1 MDFKLL
7 VLSAYFQVF
16 YRTTDCNSWTAEIPR
31 KISAVKG
38 SCVNIPCHFNY
49 PGPRHPARDFVGIW
63 YHGFFTAMVYNSK
76 DISLVNAKFRHRTKL
91 TGSLESNNCSLQII
105 NLTPEDSLTYM
116 FRVEIKGTQKYSYTQ
131 VTSQL
136 IVSGTPEKP
145 QMNCPQTLTE
155 GVSVPVVCTIKY
167 TCVKTPPQ
175 LMWSYSKGSINAIHE
190 PEQGGVW
197 EVKSV
202 LTFIPASE
210 DHSQTLQCR
219 ALYSD
224 INDLISP
231 GPSCKL
237 HVQYAPKNVSVLV
250 RGSSGGIKEGDT
262 VSLSCVSH
270 SNPPVLTYSWYRVMS
285 HATIRL
291 HAEAMDITVEN
302 VTSEGTQYYCSA
314 HNDVGIGTSKRL
326 HLVVQYAPRHLS
338 VLVRGS
344 AGGIKEG
351 DHVSLSCVSDSL
363 PPAFTYNWYRVIN
376 KDNIRLLAE
385 TMDITVENV
394 TREESEY
401 YCSAQNDVGIGTS
414 KPIHLAIQYAPKNV
428 SVLVRGSSGGIK
440 EGDTVSLSCV
450 SDSNPPV
457 LTYSWYRVTSNET
470 VRLHAEAMDIT
481 VENVT
486 SEGTQYYCSAHND
499 VGIGT
504 SKQLHLVVQY
514 APRHLSVLVRGSAG
528 EIKEGDHVSL
538 SCVSDSL
545 PPAFTYS
552 WYRVI
557 NKDNIRLLAE
567 TMDITVENVT
577 REESE
582 YYCSAQNDVGI
593 GTSKPIHLAIQYAP
607 KNVSVLVRGSSG
619 GIKEGDTVSLSCVS
633 DSNPPVLTYSWYRV
647 MSNETIRLHAE
658 AMDIIVENVTSE
670 GTQYY
675 CSAHNDVGIGTSKPL
690 HLVVQYAPRH
700 LSVLV
705 RGSAGGIKEGDH
717 VSLSCVSDSLPPAF
731 TYNWYRVIN
740 KDNIRLLAETMDIT
754 VENVTREES
763 EYYCSAQNDVG
774 IGTSKPIHLAIQ
786 YAPKNVSVLVRGSSG
801 GIKEGDTVSLSCVS
815 DSNPPV
821 LTYSWYR
828 VTSNETVR
836 LHAEAMDITVENVT
850 SEGTQYY
857 CSAHNDVGIG
867 TSKQLHLVVQ
877 YAPRHLSVLVRGSAG
892 EIKEGD
898 HVSLSCVS
906 DSLPP
911 AFTYSWYRV
920 INKDNIR
927 LLAETMDITVE
938 NVTREESEYYCS
950 AQNDVGIGTSKP
962 IHLAIQYAP
971 KNVSVLVRGSSG
983 GIKEGDTVSLSCVSD
998 SNPPVLTYSW
1008 YRVMSNE
1015 TIRLHAEAMDIIVE
1029 NVTSEGTQYYC
1040 SAHND
1045 VGIGTSKP
1053 LHLVVQYAPRHLSV
1067 LVRGSAGG
1075 IKEGDHVSLS
1085 CVSDSL
1091 PPAFTYNWYR
1101 VINKD
1106 NIRLL
1111 AETMDITV
1119 ENVTREESEYYC
1131 SAQNDVGIGTSKPIH
1146 LSIQY
1151 APKNVSVLVRGSSGG
1166 IKEGDTVSLSCVSDS
1181 NPPVLTYSWYR
1192 VTSNE
1197 TIQLHAEAM
1206 DIIVENVT
1214 SEGTQYY
1221 CSAHNDV
1228 GIGTSKPLHLVVQYA
1243 PRHLSVLVRGSA
1255 GDIKEGDHV
1264 SLSCVSDSLPPAF
1277 TYNWYRVINKDNI
1290 RLLAETMDITV
1301 ENVTREESE
1310 YYCSA
1315 QNDVGIGT
1323 SIPIHLAIQYAPKN
1337 VSVLV
1342 RGSSGGIKE
1351 GDTFSLSCVSDSN
1364 PPVLTYSWYRVTS
1377 NETIQLN
1384 AEAMDITVEN
1394 VTSEGTQYYCS
1405 AHNDVGIGTSKPL
1418 HLVVQ
1423 YAPRRLSVLVRGSAG
1438 GIKEG
1443 DHVSLSCVS
1452 DSLPSAF
1459 TYNWY
1464 RVINKDNIRLLAE
1477 TMDITVE
1484 NVTREES
1491 EYYCS
1496 AQNDVGIGTSKPIHL
1511 YIQYAP
1517 KNVSVLVRGSSGGIK
1532 EGDTVSLSCVSDSNP
1547 PVLRYSWYR
1556 VMSNETIRLHAEA
1569 MDITVENVTSE
1580 GTQYYCSARNDVG
1593 IGTSKPLHLVVQY
1606 APRHLSVLVRGSAG
1620 EIKEGDH
1627 VSLSCVSDSLPS
1639 AFTYNWYRVINK
1651 DNIRLL
1657 AETMDI
1663 TVENVTREESEY
1675 YCSAQND
1682 VGIGTSKPI
1691 HLAIQYPPKNVL
1703 VLVRGSSGGIK
1714 EGDTVSLSC
1723 VSDSNPQVLRYSWY
1737 RVTSN
1742 ETIRLHA
1749 EAMDIT
1755 VENVTSEGTQ
1765 YFCSAHNDVGI
1776 GTSKPL
1782 HLVVQYAPRHLSVLV
1797 RGSAGGIKEGDH
1809 VSLSC
1814 VSDSLPPAFTYN
1826 WYRVINKDNIRLL
1839 AETMDITVE
1848 NVTREESEY
1857 YCSAQN
1863 DVGIGTSKPIHL
1875 AIQYKPAILLQS
1887 SCVLGSE
1894 GVTCHCIA
1902 ESNPP
1907 ATITWESPDN
1917 DDQIAQNPQPSSLV
1931 RGHRVTSTLQGVTVT
1946 HGEIS
1951 CLATNKLGSGY
1962 RNFSLQKPDPH
1973 TNVLI
1978 IIPAVLFGVVVIL
1991 VIAVI
1996 YRRKT
2001 RKTLFVVNEENE
2013 DNDTTASVDHMIL
2026 KNM

>member
-1 MDFKLL
+1 MEFPFDINSFFGDQISVLDQNLTATRKCWGRADFQHQMATVIDELGKASAKSQQLQAPITSAVKMQSSRHHLYVLKDGEANNGRGVAIGFLKVGYKKLFVLDHGGAHNEVEPLCVLDFYIHESLQRHGYGKRLFNHMLENERVEAQLLAYDRPSQKFLSFLRKHYGLAASVPQPAGDGCQEQPLQPLHEPWNQRTIATETLEHAQTASQQGMVARSNLYSRYMSRGTSAQLPRKPLSMPRQPGL
-7 VLSAYFQVF
+7 VETNQEQIQTTPVNPGQTQVTAVNSDPGKPQTVTGSAIPGQKQTEIRTERQTQGSPSIAKVPPLILPATNHQD
-16 YRTTDCNSWTAEIPR
+16 RLAESPAKKLEPQTPGAPRLNEHDELTDRVTRLPHSHLERCKAWLDHRKPTAVDTGIPPTEPSSWTVLGLPITAQWVRRKQELRSTCPWTTDCNSWTAEIPR

-63 YHGFFTAMVYNSK
+63 YHGYFTAMVYNSR

-116 FRVEIKGTQKYSYTQ
+116 FRVEIKGTQKYTYTQ

-145 QMNCPQTLTE
+145 QMNCPRTLTE

-291 HAEAMDITVEN
+291 HAEAMDITVKN
-302 VTSEGTQYYCSA
+302 MTSEGTQYYCSA
-314 HNDVGIGTSKRL
+314 HNDVGIGTSKPL

-376 KDNIRLLAE
+376 KDNIWLLVE

-414 KPIHLAIQYAPKNV
+414 KPILLAI
-428 SVLVRGSSGGIK
+428 
-440 EGDTVSLSCV
+440 
-450 SDSNPPV
+450 
-457 LTYSWYRVTSNET
+457 
-470 VRLHAEAMDIT
+470 
-481 VENVT
+481 
-486 SEGTQYYCSAHND
+486 
-499 VGIGT
+499 
-504 SKQLHLVVQY
+504 QY
-514 APRHLSVLVRGSAG
+514 APRHLSVLVRGSADG
-528 EIKEGDHVSL
+528 IKEGDHVSL

-607 KNVSVLVRGSSG
+607 
-619 GIKEGDTVSLSCVS
+619 
-633 DSNPPVLTYSWYRV
+633 
-647 MSNETIRLHAE
+647 
-658 AMDIIVENVTSE
+658 
-670 GTQYY
+670 
-675 CSAHNDVGIGTSKPL
+675 
-690 HLVVQYAPRH
+690 RH

-705 RGSAGGIKEGDH
+705 RGSVGGIKEGDQ
-717 VSLSCVSDSLPPAF
+717 VSLSCVSDSLPQAF
-731 TYNWYRVIN
+731 TYSWYRVIN
-740 KDNIRLLAETMDIT
+740 KNNIQLLAETMDIT
-754 VENVTREES
+754 VENVTREEC

-786 YAPKNVSVLVRGSSG
+786 YAP
-801 GIKEGDTVSLSCVS
+801 
-815 DSNPPV
+815 
-821 LTYSWYR
+821 
-828 VTSNETVR
+828 
-836 LHAEAMDITVENVT
+836 
-850 SEGTQYY
+850 
-857 CSAHNDVGIG
+857 
-867 TSKQLHLVVQ
+867 
-877 YAPRHLSVLVRGSAG
+877 RHLSVLVRGSVDG
-892 EIKEGD
+892 IKEGD

-971 KNVSVLVRGSSG
+971 
-983 GIKEGDTVSLSCVSD
+983 
-998 SNPPVLTYSW
+998 
-1008 YRVMSNE
+1008 
-1015 TIRLHAEAMDIIVE
+1015 
-1029 NVTSEGTQYYC
+1029 
-1040 SAHND
+1040 
-1045 VGIGTSKP
+1045 
-1053 LHLVVQYAPRHLSV
+1053 RHLSV
-1067 LVRGSAGG
+1067 LVRGSA
-1075 IKEGDHVSLS
+1075 D
-1085 CVSDSL
+1085 
-1091 PPAFTYNWYR
+1091 
-1101 VINKD
+1101 
-1106 NIRLL
+1106 
-1111 AETMDITV
+1111 
-1119 ENVTREESEYYC
+1119 
-1131 SAQNDVGIGTSKPIH
+1131 
-1146 LSIQY
+1146 
-1151 APKNVSVLVRGSSGG
+1151 
-1166 IKEGDTVSLSCVSDS
+1166 
-1181 NPPVLTYSWYR
+1181 
-1192 VTSNE
+1192 
-1197 TIQLHAEAM
+1197 
-1206 DIIVENVT
+1206 
-1214 SEGTQYY
+1214 
-1221 CSAHNDV
+1221 
-1228 GIGTSKPLHLVVQYA
+1228 
-1243 PRHLSVLVRGSA
+1243 
-1255 GDIKEGDHV
+1255 
-1264 SLSCVSDSLPPAF
+1264 
-1277 TYNWYRVINKDNI
+1277 
-1290 RLLAETMDITV
+1290 
-1301 ENVTREESE
+1301 
-1310 YYCSA
+1310 
-1315 QNDVGIGT
+1315 
-1323 SIPIHLAIQYAPKN
+1323 
-1337 VSVLV
+1337 
-1342 RGSSGGIKE
+1342 
-1351 GDTFSLSCVSDSN
+1351 
-1364 PPVLTYSWYRVTS
+1364 
-1377 NETIQLN
+1377 
-1384 AEAMDITVEN
+1384 
-1394 VTSEGTQYYCS
+1394 
-1405 AHNDVGIGTSKPL
+1405 
-1418 HLVVQ
+1418 
-1423 YAPRRLSVLVRGSAG
+1423 
-1438 GIKEG
+1438 
-1443 DHVSLSCVS
+1443 
-1452 DSLPSAF
+1452 
-1459 TYNWY
+1459 
-1464 RVINKDNIRLLAE
+1464 
-1477 TMDITVE
+1477 
-1484 NVTREES
+1484 
-1491 EYYCS
+1491 
-1496 AQNDVGIGTSKPIHL
+1496 
-1511 YIQYAP
+1511 
-1517 KNVSVLVRGSSGGIK
+1517 GIK

-1569 MDITVENVTSE
+1569 MDITVENMTSE
-1580 GTQYYCSARNDVG
+1580 GTQYYCSAHNDVG
-1593 IGTSKPLHLVVQY
+1593 IGTSKPLHLVVQ
-1606 APRHLSVLVRGSAG
+1606 
-1620 EIKEGDH
+1620 
-1627 VSLSCVSDSLPS
+1627 
-1639 AFTYNWYRVINK
+1639 YRVINK

-1691 HLAIQYPPKNVL
+1691 HLAIQYAPKNVS
-1703 VLVRGSSGGIK
+1703 VLVRGSSGGVK

-1723 VSDSNPQVLRYSWY
+1723 VSDSNPPVLRYSWY
-1737 RVTSN
+1737 RVMSN

-1755 VENVTSEGTQ
+1755 VENMTSEGSQ
-1765 YFCSAHNDVGI
+1765 YFCSAHNNVGI

-1797 RGSAGGIKEGDH
+1797 RGSVGGIKEGDH

-1814 VSDSLPPAFTYN
+1814 VSDSLPPAFTYS

-1962 RNFSLQKPDPH
+1962 RNFSLQKPGD
-1973 TNVLI
+1973 
-1978 IIPAVLFGVVVIL
+1978 
-1991 VIAVI
+1991 
-1996 YRRKT
+1996 
-2001 RKTLFVVNEENE
+2001 
-2013 DNDTTASVDHMIL
+2013 ASVLAIAACPQ
-2026 KNM
+2026 